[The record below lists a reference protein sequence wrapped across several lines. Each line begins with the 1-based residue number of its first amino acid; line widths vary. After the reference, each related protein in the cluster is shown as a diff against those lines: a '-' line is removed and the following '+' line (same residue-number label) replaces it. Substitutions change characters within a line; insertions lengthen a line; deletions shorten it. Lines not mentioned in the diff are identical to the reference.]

1 MTAGRGRIALSAAA
15 PPPYGAAQQ
24 WRPIPRRARAGQPEA
39 AAMDQIPDG
48 PAAFAELGRTTY
60 SRVHQAIL
68 TDIINGTFAPGARL
82 KIAELCARY
91 GLSAMP
97 IREAL
102 QQLQGEG
109 IVVLSPNKGASV
121 RPIDR
126 KFITDIPQVRGALY
140 PLIYRDA
147 IDGADRAL
155 DRTLLQIQK
164 RFDLMMARGDA
175 KGCRDSNQLLHA
187 AIDARC
193 RNEEVAALIRRYS
206 NLTQSLRDVF
216 GFDAERIAQISRE
229 HWAILEALLARDV
242 AKAVAAAQH
251 HSAQALVNMLKH
263 FKG

>member
-1 MTAGRGRIALSAAA
+1 MVDGANDAPVGQGEEAGYFGTVVTEANPAIRGDAVS
-15 PPPYGAAQQ
+15 
-24 WRPIPRRARAGQPEA
+24 
-39 AAMDQIPDG
+39 
-48 PAAFAELGRTTY
+48 ELGRTTY

-68 TDIINGTFAPGARL
+68 ADIINGTFAPGARL

-109 IVVLSPNKGASV
+109 IVVLSQNKGASV

-126 KFITDIPQVRGALY
+126 KFIADIHDVRGALY

-147 IDGADRAL
+147 IAGADRAL
-155 DRTLLQIQK
+155 DRTLLLIQK
-164 RFDLMMARGDA
+164 RFDLMMARGDTQ
-175 KGCRDSNQLLHA
+175 GCRDNNKLLHA
-187 AIDARC
+187 TIEARC

-216 GFDAERIAQISRE
+216 GFEAERIKQISLE
-229 HWAILEALLARDV
+229 HWAILEAFFARDV
-242 AKAVAAAQH
+242 GKAVAAAQY

-263 FKG
+263 FKVETGESP